1 MRNINIATAYDPGL
15 IPSDSGLPPGL
26 VDWLRELGSGVMGAV
41 FVVLGIALVV
51 GVAMWAV
58 GKWGSGGARMQT
70 VGGVGVIVVLVAAFL
85 VGSASALVKWA
96 GETGGETI
104 GQAID
109 LLPEI
114 GETVASVL
122 PAIIA

>member
-15 IPSDSGLPPGL
+15 TPSDSGLPPGL

-96 GETGGETI
+96 GETGGRSEEHTSELQSRFDI
-104 GQAID
+104 
-109 LLPEI
+109 
-114 GETVASVL
+114 V
-122 PAIIA
+122 